1 MANCISTPSSESWK
15 GQNITPA
22 LFLQSTRVLDGLV
35 IQIRVHIEEENE
47 VQISLCQQLANMS
60 APHYKQS
67 LYMALQIDEGII
79 SKFECKHDIF

>member
-1 MANCISTPSSESWK
+1 MVPIKNIPEHSNIYLAWRHAICAKAGSTK
-15 GQNITPA
+15 AGI
-22 LFLQSTRVLDGLV
+22 G
-35 IQIRVHIEEENE
+35 IHIEEENE

-67 LYMALQIDEGII
+67 LYMALQIAAGII